1 MLNCSSLLLV
11 KCNQQMY
18 NSIFKFMLCRQII
31 GAYYPFHTGRN
42 SQWGCGRGST
52 FHKGNHGNRSDSP
65 DKMTIGCF
73 QAKKNPQSTISLYKH
88 LLRKLSQT
96 RAIRSFRVTNNCLN
110 TVRTVLQI
118 QLIIKYKNDIL
129 PIYVSIMC
137 YEGITCIIQ
146 VSWRHY
152 MYHSCVMK
160 ALDVS
165 FMCHEGIRC
174 IIHVSWRHY
183 MYHSSIMKALPVHV
197 SFMCHEGIR
206 CIIRASW
213 RHLMYHSCVMKAWQ
227 VSFVCHYIYHSCVM
241 KALHVS

>member
-1 MLNCSSLLLV
+1 MEDSINWWKINHKCRTAIHISDKFIIMLNCSSLLLV

-96 RAIRSFRVTNNCLN
+96 GAIRSFRVTQQLSKHCKNCLTDSVDN
-110 TVRTVLQI
+110 KVYKWYITNLCINHVL
-118 QLIIKYKNDIL
+118 
-129 PIYVSIMC
+129 
-137 YEGITCIIQ
+137 
-146 VSWRHY
+146 WRHY
-152 MYHSCVMK
+152 MYHSSIMK
-160 ALDVS
+160 ALHVS

-183 MYHSSIMKALPVHV
+183 MYHS
-197 SFMCHEGIR
+197 
-206 CIIRASW
+206 
-213 RHLMYHSCVMKAWQ
+213 
-227 VSFVCHYIYHSCVM
+227 CVM
-241 KALHVS
+241 KALHVSYKYIMEGGLLI